1 MSERTQT
8 PTAEET
14 PVVKVVFFGDSIT
27 ASNRNLLDPEDLG
40 VGYVKI
46 AAGKLRLLYPDTAFQ
61 FVNRGVDGDRT
72 AELLQRVKKDV
83 VDENPDYVVLEVGI
97 NDVWCRF
104 SRGEEVTPEA
114 FRANYLQL
122 VDTILA
128 TGAKL
133 FLIQPYALK
142 MGDKQRFLHIEIFRK
157 SIEQV
162 QNQFALAAERLRNP
176 AHLFQRLHR
185 NYSAAGASSVAA
197 ASASWAAAAAA
208 ASARLA
214 SIALAF
220 FSLVSFS

>member
-46 AAGKLRLLYPDTAFQ
+46 AAGKLRLLYPDTVFQ

-142 MGDKQRFLHIEIFRK
+142 MGDKQRFRPFLERFNDIIREIAAVRDVALVPVDEIFMGVTQD
-157 SIEQV
+157 IDPA
-162 QNQFALAAERLRNP
+162 QFTTDGVHP
-176 AHLFQRLHR
+176 THR
-185 NYSAAGASSVAA
+185 GCRY
-197 ASASWAAAAAA
+197 
-208 ASARLA
+208 
-214 SIALAF
+214 IADL
-220 FSLVSFS
+220 LIKELKKCL

>member
-14 PVVKVVFFGDSIT
+14 PAVKVVFFGDSIT

-142 MGDKQRFLHIEIFRK
+142 MGDKQRFRPFLERFNDIIREIADVRDVALVPVDEIFMGVTQD
-157 SIEQV
+157 IDPA
-162 QNQFALAAERLRNP
+162 QFTTDGVHP
-176 AHLFQRLHR
+176 THR
-185 NYSAAGASSVAA
+185 GCRY
-197 ASASWAAAAAA
+197 
-208 ASARLA
+208 
-214 SIALAF
+214 IADL
-220 FSLVSFS
+220 LIKELKKCL

>member
-72 AELLQRVKKDV
+72 AELLQRMKKDV

-142 MGDKQRFLHIEIFRK
+142 MGDKQRFRPFLERFNDIIREIAAVRDVALVPVDEIFMGVTQD
-157 SIEQV
+157 IDPA
-162 QNQFALAAERLRNP
+162 QFTTDGVHP
-176 AHLFQRLHR
+176 THR
-185 NYSAAGASSVAA
+185 GCRY
-197 ASASWAAAAAA
+197 
-208 ASARLA
+208 
-214 SIALAF
+214 IADL
-220 FSLVSFS
+220 LIKELKKCL